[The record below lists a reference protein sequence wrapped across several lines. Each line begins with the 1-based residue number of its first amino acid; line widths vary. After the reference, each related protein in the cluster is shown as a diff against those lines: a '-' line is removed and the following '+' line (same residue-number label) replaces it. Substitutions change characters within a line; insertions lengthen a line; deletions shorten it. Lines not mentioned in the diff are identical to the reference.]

1 MTFASKFLRA
11 FCAAAVVFT
20 LVGGLKASAEEP
32 KRELLTAE
40 VYRESV
46 QKALKWERKKLAS
59 DSLCEGFLAL
69 DLAGTSEGDW
79 FVLAERVLDIDDD
92 YDDYARV
99 SVEKFADFMLE
110 PEGGY
115 LTEPARIAVAAVL
128 CDEDQRENFAELADL
143 DISQAG
149 ANELAW
155 LAAAQNFC
163 GPDNTET
170 VEKLCEMQQ
179 SDGGFGLSN
188 SDADITAM
196 ALMALPKDGE
206 NTEKALDYLKKYF
219 AETDEISC
227 ETAAQMIM
235 GLCAQGVNCSES
247 SDFTKENGARLTEI
261 LLSYQTDD
269 GGFSHVYGDES
280 NTITTMEAL
289 AALAVQG
296 YFSVTGEYFLNDNF
310 DLTDVISTE
319 NPFAEGFFEY
329 DFKQVESIDE
339 PLASDF
345 STISELKNRADEYGA
360 DDETLDILGEKYAL
374 SKQKCDEI
382 ERLNTKIREKFYPA
396 SDVNL
401 TKLSKL
407 TELNNEIS
415 AYESADRQL
424 ILSADDLAER
434 EKTLKIEAAAS
445 AILIIIVAG
454 GGVIYIIKRTK
465 KHEQLRKNDI

>member
-1 MTFASKFLRA
+1 MTFASKFLRF
-11 FCAAAVVFT
+11 FCAAAMVFT

-32 KRELLTAE
+32 KRELLTANI
-40 VYRESV
+40 YRESV
-46 QKALKWERKKLAS
+46 QKALEWERKKLAS
-59 DSLCEGFLAL
+59 DSLCNGFLAH
-69 DLAGTSEGDW
+69 DLAGNSEGDW
-79 FVLAERVLDIDDD
+79 FVLAERVLDIDDN

-110 PEGGY
+110 PDGGY

-149 ANELAW
+149 VNELAW
-155 LAAAQNFC
+155 LAAAQDFC
-163 GPDNTET
+163 GLDNAET
-170 VEKLCEMQQ
+170 VEKLCEIQQ

-196 ALMALPKDGE
+196 ALMALQKDGE
-206 NTEKALDYLKKYF
+206 NAEKALDYLKNYF

-227 ETAAQMIM
+227 ETAAQMII

-247 SDFTKENGARLTEI
+247 SDFTKENGVRLTEI

-280 NTITTMEAL
+280 NTIATMEAL

-296 YFSVTGEYFLNDNF
+296 YFSATGEYFLNHHF
-310 DLTDVISTE
+310 DLTDVLSAK
-319 NPFAEGFFEY
+319 NPFADGFFKY
-329 DFKQVESIDE
+329 DSDQVKSIDE

-345 STISELKNRADEYGA
+345 SMISELKNRADEYGV
-360 DDETLDILGEKYAL
+360 DDETLDILEEKYAI

-382 ERLNTKIREKFYPA
+382 EKLNARIREDFYPA
-396 SDVNL
+396 SDVDF
-401 TKLSKL
+401 TKLSKISA
-407 TELNNEIS
+407 LNEEIS
-415 AYESADRQL
+415 SYKSADKEL
-424 ILSADDLAER
+424 ILSANELSER
-434 EKTLKIEAAAS
+434 ERTLKKEATAG
-445 AILIIIVAG
+445 AIFIIILTFT
-454 GGVIYIIKRTK
+454 GVIYIKKRK
-465 KHEQLRKNDI
+465 KSHEQLRKNDI